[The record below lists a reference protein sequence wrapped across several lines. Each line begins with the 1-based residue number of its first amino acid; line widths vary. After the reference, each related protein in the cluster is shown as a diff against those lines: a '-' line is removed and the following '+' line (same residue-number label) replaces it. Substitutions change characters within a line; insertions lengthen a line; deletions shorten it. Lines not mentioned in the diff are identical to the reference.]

1 MENLTEKQN
10 GNIYLKAV
18 NEPIGAEGI
27 ICVASRKLFEKV
39 NLCDTYGDYGQ
50 KVGCYNAGC
59 YALDNSYSTMHS
71 DLMDAIDERFNT
83 KFSEVLKD
91 LGNTSF
97 ASVSELIEELNEI
110 NDNEEAVLSQY
121 GYTPIDEEELKAFAE
136 KWVKENE
143 NHSEVTAYTFFNGSN
158 FETVVIEDYVFDGQ
172 MRTHVEIDE
181 EEAREVEEAIENRS
195 FVKKGFGKDVYEYGD
210 YYVIDNYCQGHWAKW
225 EVVKKEYYE
234 LANE

>member
-1 MENLTEKQN
+1 MTQQTDNQN
-10 GNIYLKAV
+10 ENIYLKAV

-27 ICVASRKLFEKV
+27 IYVDSRNLFEKV

-59 YALDNSYSTMHS
+59 YALDNSNSTMHS
-71 DLMDAIDERFNT
+71 DLMDAIDVRFSTN
-83 KFSEVLKD
+83 FSDILKD

-97 ASVSELIEELNEI
+97 SSVSELIEELNEI

-143 NHSEVTAYTFFNGSN
+143 NHLEVTAYTFFNGSN
-158 FETVVIEDYVFDGQ
+158 FESIITENQYFDNSI
-172 MRTHVEIDE
+172 THVEIDE
-181 EEAREVEEAIENRS
+181 EEAREVEAAIENRT
-195 FVKKGFGKDVYEYGD
+195 FVKKGFGKDIYEYGD
-210 YYVIDNYCQGHWAKW
+210 YYVIDDYCQGHWAKW

-234 LANE
+234 LNN